1 LESALEQDEA
11 PPRSREVR
19 SVAEMHVAHC
29 HSLASGP
36 PADGTADAT
45 WNWAGLRA
53 CKLAEVMTP
62 RDLASCAAAFALAER
77 RDFRVFYLLAEEAI
91 GKAKT
96 FGAEEA
102 AKMLQAYADIR
113 MRVIY
118 HGGAAHP
125 LFGDEAR
132 ERVKSQRD
140 ARLSFE
146 ETRPS
151 TAILALRY
159 PGLRTDRLDDVHQI
173 YASKV
178 REGGSVAIV
187 QDDEGVFVRTKLLQK
202 NGATSLVQGWCRQGQ
217 EAVRTVPDEAIFGG
231 WPALSLL
238 LSHPMKKLRKE
249 IEFIWRP
256 GAEIRAI

>member
-1 LESALEQDEA
+1 MYTRSLPACIGSS
-11 PPRSREVR
+11 PRR
-19 SVAEMHVAHC
+19 
-29 HSLASGP
+29 
-36 PADGTADAT
+36 
-45 WNWAGLRA
+45 
-53 CKLAEVMTP
+53 
-62 RDLASCAAAFALAER
+62 AAARRGFTDLCER
-77 RDFRVFYLLAEEAI
+77 RAVKFE
-91 GKAKT
+91 
-96 FGAEEA
+96 
-102 AKMLQAYADIR
+102 
-113 MRVIY
+113 IY

-217 EAVRTVPDEAIFGG
+217 EAVRTVPEEAIFGG

-249 IEFIWRP
+249 IEFI
-256 GAEIRAI
+256 